1 VSSRRSA
8 RFSLGLLCLDLLSFD
23 TWAIFAA
30 IAFIVLVVAGF
41 LPRIPW

>member
-8 RFSLGLLCLDLLSFD
+8 RFSLGLDLLSLD

-30 IAFIVLVVAGF
+30 IAFIVLVVAGV
-41 LPRIPW
+41 LQRIPW

>member
-8 RFSLGLLCLDLLSFD
+8 RFSLGLDLLSLD

-30 IAFIVLVVAGF
+30 IAFIVLVAGV
-41 LPRIPW
+41 LQRIPW